1 MKTAT
6 VTVVAGA
13 GVETNPTELVITS
26 AKPWV
31 IGRSRDADVVINDA
45 RVSRRHL
52 VIESAGPAWLVKD
65 ASSSGSWHNG
75 SRVGPDGVTLQG
87 TGRLRF
93 NLGDRSGPEIVLF
106 ANSPV
111 PAAEASTMPFDP
123 ALAAS
128 TAVLG
133 SSAAASAAPAAQAAA
148 PPAAQAA
155 APPAAQ
161 APAPAAVALSRTP
174 VKPAPATERP
184 EPPGEPRPARTR
196 RRGRRLAIALL
207 VLVLLL
213 TIADRAAAK
222 LASKQAV
229 AQVVQQS
236 QGLTGKPSVS
246 FGGFPFL
253 TQVAFGK
260 YTDINVKI
268 GGITVA
274 GAPRIQQIS
283 GHLKGAHIPL
293 SKAIGGHVGKIP
305 VDHVNATV
313 AMTFADLN
321 AFLKDQPGHMVLAQR
336 KGALQFSGGF
346 EQDGTTINVTGSA
359 EIAADEDGLTITPK
373 NIHATGSGDA
383 GDVLDDVSGVL
394 DGAGQFFPP
403 VPVPMAGLPFNLRLT
418 SVHVNGSGVTA
429 SARADHLIL
438 DGNRR

>member
-6 VTVVAGA
+6 VMVVAGA
-13 GVETNPTELVITS
+13 GVETTPTELVITS

-31 IGRSRDADVVINDA
+31 IGRSRDADVVIDDA

-52 VIESAGPAWLVKD
+52 VIESAGTAWLVKD

-87 TGRLRF
+87 AGRIRF

-111 PAAEASTMPFDP
+111 AAADASTMPFDP

-133 SSAAASAAPAAQAAA
+133 SSAPPVAHAAAAPA
-148 PPAAQAA
+148 PPAA
-155 APPAAQ
+155 APV
-161 APAPAAVALSRTP
+161 AVALSRTP
-174 VKPAPATERP
+174 VKPADAGDRP
-184 EPPGEPRPARTR
+184 QPPGEPRPVRTR
-196 RRGRRLAIALL
+196 RRGRRLAIV
-207 VLVLLL
+207 VLVVLVLL

-253 TQVAFGK
+253 SQVAFGK

-268 GGITVA
+268 GGIRVA

-293 SKAIGGHVGKIP
+293 SKAIGGHVGNIP
-305 VDHVNATV
+305 VDHVSATV
-313 AMTFADLN
+313 AMTFSDLN

-336 KGALQFSGGF
+336 KGALQFSGNF
-346 EQDGTTINVTGSA
+346 EQTGTTIRVTGSA
-359 EIAADEDGLTITPK
+359 EIAADADGLTVTPK
-373 NIHATGSGDA
+373 DIHATGSGDT
-383 GDVLDDVSGVL
+383 GDVLDEVSGVL

-418 SVHVNGSGVTA
+418 SVHVSGNGLKA
-429 SARADHLIL
+429 SATADHLVL
-438 DGNRR
+438 DGSQR

>member
-1 MKTAT
+1 M
-6 VTVVAGA
+6 TVVAGA
-13 GVETNPTELVITS
+13 GAETKPTELVITS

-31 IGRSRDADVVINDA
+31 IGRSRDADVVIDDA

-52 VIESAGPAWLVKD
+52 VIECAGPAWLVKD

-87 TGRLRF
+87 AGRLRF

-106 ANSPV
+106 ANSAV
-111 PAAEASTMPFDP
+111 AAAEDSTVPFDP

-128 TAVLG
+128 TAILG
-133 SSAAASAAPAAQAAA
+133 SSAAAPAAQAAA
-148 PPAAQAA
+148 APVAQAA
-155 APPAAQ
+155 A
-161 APAPAAVALSRTP
+161 APATPSAVALSRTP
-174 VKPAPATERP
+174 VKPASAADRP
-184 EPPGEPRPARTR
+184 ERPGEPRPASTR
-196 RRGRRLAIALL
+196 RRGRRVAIALL
-207 VLVLLL
+207 VLILLL

-253 TQVAFGK
+253 TQVVFGK

-305 VDHVNATV
+305 VDHVSATV

-321 AFLKDQPGHMVLAQR
+321 AFLKDQPGHIVLAQR

-346 EQDGTTINVTGSA
+346 EQAGTTINVTGSA
-359 EIAADEDGLTITPK
+359 EIAANGDGLTVTPK
-373 NIHATGSGDA
+373 NIHATGSGDT
-383 GDVLDDVSGVL
+383 GDVLDDISGAL
-394 DGAGQFFPP
+394 DGAAQFFPP

-429 SARADHLIL
+429 SAAADHLIL
-438 DGNRR
+438 DSSQR